1 MRQSRAREGEATANR
16 IRLIGLTAALRS
28 LGALALLGLLGLA
41 ASPAAQDLGIRQYK
55 PTSRLVV
62 AQHPVPRAKYPVI
75 DIHSHHWNLNADRW
89 ATVVREMDTLN
100 LRVLVNLSGGTGARL
115 RQNLSVV
122 ADSPAPARMVQF
134 ANMDYRDRKSVV

>member
-1 MRQSRAREGEATANR
+1 MRHSRARKGEATANR
-16 IRLIGLTAALRS
+16 IRLTGLTAAFRS
-28 LGALALLGLLGLA
+28 LGSLLPVGLA
-41 ASPAAQDLGIRQYK
+41 AVLVLTASPAAQDLGIRQYK

-89 ATVVREMDTLN
+89 AAVVREMDTLN
-100 LRVLVNLSGGTGARL
+100 LRILVNLSGGTGGRL

-122 ADSPAPARMVQF
+122 ANSPAPARMV
-134 ANMDYRDRKSVV
+134 